1 MAGGI
6 AAIAVLLV
14 TDMAMIWAQVPALG
28 PCPEIETM
36 QGFNMQ
42 RVSMKPYIY
51 VMSIFAI
58 LILFIL
64 ELCIIY
70 KN

>member
-6 AAIAVLLV
+6 AAIVVLLV

-36 QGFNMQ
+36 QDFNMQ
-42 RVSMKPYIY
+42 KVSNSKLL
-51 VMSIFAI
+51 S
-58 LILFIL
+58 
-64 ELCIIY
+64 
-70 KN
+70 